1 MPPYRETREY
11 VNRVKNITPAQPV
24 NTVRRIIYKTF
35 ELVDGQPVARY
46 TDTRPTSGS
55 YEIVR

>member
-1 MPPYRETREY
+1 

-24 NTVRRIIYKTF
+24 NSARRVIYKTL
-35 ELVDGQPVARY
+35 EIVDGRPVPSY
-46 TDTRPTSGS
+46 TDIRPKSGP